1 MKPFFT
7 FLILFSVPFVLSV
20 VLLVIGVS
28 LLLQH
33 FYRSKPSDEVLVF
46 PYLTSWEEAA

>member
-7 FLILFSVPFVLSV
+7 LLILLLVPLVLSI

-28 LLLQH
+28 LKLQR
-33 FYRSKPSDEVLVF
+33 FYHSKPSDEALVF

>member
-7 FLILFSVPFVLSV
+7 LFILLAVPLVLSI
-20 VLLVIGVS
+20 VLLIVTAS
-28 LLLQH
+28 LVLQH
-33 FYRSKPSDEVLVF
+33 FCRSQTSREALVF

>member
-7 FLILFSVPFVLSV
+7 LLILLSVPFVLSV
-20 VLLVIGVS
+20 VLLVIGIS
-28 LLLQH
+28 LKLQR
-33 FYRSKPSDEVLVF
+33 FYRRKPSNEAVVF

>member
-7 FLILFSVPFVLSV
+7 LLILLSVPFVLSV
-20 VLLVIGVS
+20 ILLVIGFS

-33 FYRSKPSDEVLVF
+33 FYNSKPSNEVLVF